1 MIGMKFWLRKWLE
14 HHAAH
19 LICGEHVERSAE
31 DWHISQNLGSNVS
44 TQSSTNLCSA
54 RDLCSVCSPVS
65 NNVQHPML
73 LQPDITYGII
83 LIHTICSLWMCRA
96 GITMKFYEL
105 RILWIAMI
113 YWYLCS
119 SIVCF
124 SWKFVVFV
132 GCLLPH
138 AAACS
143 ASDRLWALCPL
154 LRRE

>member
-73 LQPDITYGII
+73 LNCYDL
-83 LIHTICSLWMCRA
+83 LISLFFDCMFFLEICRFRGLF
-96 GITMKFYEL
+96 I
-105 RILWIAMI
+105 
-113 YWYLCS
+113 
-119 SIVCF
+119 
-124 SWKFVVFV
+124 
-132 GCLLPH
+132 
-138 AAACS
+138 AACCRMLS
-143 ASDRLWALCPL
+143 FWSPLSPLPLVASRVEDHRSEEKKHSTYVQIISVNLVKYSKVM
-154 LRRE
+154 